1 MNIQA
6 RTKMKA
12 IAVSVIA
19 FGTLAGVAHAQTAY
33 NPSWYIAPGLNATWP
48 EDHFHQPTNGGG
60 FNLRLGK
67 PIAPS
72 WDLQLGTT
80 YSHAWDGGNQYRQN
94 TLGLDALYMFSRSQF
109 RPFVLVGGGAQYD
122 RIQSNDLRQSGTSP
136 YVNVGLG
143 VQYALNDQL
152 SLQADYRLMHAY
164 VQPRGYGFSRA
175 NTKMATVAFT
185 YAFDKP
191 APAPTPTP
199 APAPVAAVEPAP
211 VPVIAPPP
219 PPQPRFERT
228 TLSSTELFDFDSTKL
243 KGSQPKLD
251 QIAAAL
257 KADPSIGSVNILGY
271 TDRLGSDKYN
281 LKLSQERADVVK
293 AYLVGQGVPMA
304 RLNAVGKGKANPVVS
319 CNEKNRAALI
329 QCLEPN
335 RRVEVE
341 EIVVER
347 RVK

>member
-1 MNIQA
+1 MNRQA

-12 IAVSVIA
+12 ITVSVIA
-19 FGTLAGVAHAQTAY
+19 LGTLAASAAHAQTAY

-48 EDHFHQPTNGGG
+48 DDDFKQPTNGGG

-94 TLGLDALYMFSRSQF
+94 TLGVDALYMFSRSRF

-122 RIQSNDLRQSGTSP
+122 RIQRDNIKEAGTSP
-136 YVNVGLG
+136 YVNAGLG
-143 VQYALNDQL
+143 MQFLLNDQF
-152 SLQADYRLMHAY
+152 SLQADYRLIHAY

-185 YAFDKP
+185 YAFEKS
-191 APAPTPTP
+191 APAPV
-199 APAPVAAVEPAP
+199 PVAAVEPAP
-211 VPVIAPPP
+211 APMMAPPP
-219 PPQPRFERT
+219 PAPAPQPAARFERT
-228 TLSSTELFDFDSTKL
+228 TLSSTELFDFDSAKL

-257 KADPSIGSVNILGY
+257 KADPTIGAVDILGY
-271 TDRLGSDKYN
+271 TDRLGSEKYN

-293 AYLVGQGVPMA
+293 AYLVGQGVAME
-304 RLNAVGKGKANPVVS
+304 RLNAIGKGEANPVVS
-319 CNEKNRAALI
+319 CNEKRRAALI
-329 QCLEPN
+329 TCLEPN

-341 EIVVER
+341 DVVIER